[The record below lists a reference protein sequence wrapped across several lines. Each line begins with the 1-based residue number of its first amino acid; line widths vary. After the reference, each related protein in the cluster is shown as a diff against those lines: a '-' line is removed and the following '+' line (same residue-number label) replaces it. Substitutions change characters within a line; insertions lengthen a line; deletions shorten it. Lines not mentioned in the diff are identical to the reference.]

1 MIDANTGMHII
12 LYIALTLW
20 FGRVCYLWGKRKG
33 LENE

>member
-12 LYIALTLW
+12 LYVALTLG